1 MKMLFL
7 FICVAISFPVR
18 AQEIPKISP
27 DQAKDFIGKTVT
39 VCGDVAGTYVSK
51 TGTNFLS
58 FGAENPNQV
67 FQAVIYEDI
76 AKKFSEAPATAFKG
90 KKVCITGVVSIYKM
104 KPEIEV
110 MGVDWIAL
118 EK

>member
-7 FICVAISFPVR
+7 SIAVAISFTVH
-18 AQEIPKISP
+18 AQEVPKISP
-27 DQAKDFIGKTVT
+27 IQAKDFIGKTVT
-39 VCGDVAGTYVSK
+39 VCGEVKDTNVSK

-58 FGAENPNQV
+58 FGAEYPNQV
-67 FQAVIYEDI
+67 FQAVIYPEI
-76 AKKFSEAPATAFKG
+76 VKQFSEAPVTSFKG
-90 KKVCITGVVSIYKM
+90 KTVCITGTVRLYKM